1 MNKISPITVFFNYT
15 IQVKYLNTIYKKYN
29 TVNLLYFQA
38 ITKKLNMGT
47 KSKNYLSVICYILH
61 STIFNLFLI
70 LRIVL

>member
-1 MNKISPITVFFNYT
+1 M

-47 KSKNYLSVICYILH
+47 KSKNYLSVIYYILY
-61 STIFNLFLI
+61 IQPFLI
-70 LRIVL
+70 YF